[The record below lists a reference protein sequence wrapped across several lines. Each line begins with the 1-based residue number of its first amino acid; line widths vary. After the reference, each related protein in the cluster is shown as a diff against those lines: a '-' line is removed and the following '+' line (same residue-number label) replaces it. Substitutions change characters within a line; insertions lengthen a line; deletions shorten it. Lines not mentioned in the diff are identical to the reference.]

1 MWKDG
6 DKGLRST
13 TLKVEEIFL
22 YWLGLGLELQSNSH
36 SRSVL
41 TYFQRAKF
49 VLR

>member
-22 YWLGLGLELQSNSH
+22 YWLGLELQSNSH